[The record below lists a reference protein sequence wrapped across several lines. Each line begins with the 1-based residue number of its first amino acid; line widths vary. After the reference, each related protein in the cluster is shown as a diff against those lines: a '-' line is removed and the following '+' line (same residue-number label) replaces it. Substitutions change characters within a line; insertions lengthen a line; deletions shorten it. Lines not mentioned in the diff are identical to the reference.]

1 MIAAYI
7 GRGGL
12 FLATAVAVATLA
24 ACGGDA
30 DRPPPAEQPVAGADP
45 AVGADPGAVHEPVDT
60 PADAAP
66 VAEPTPADDRPDEGT
81 APPPPAPR
89 PAEPAPETPVA
100 VDPAVST
107 DAILRATARAY
118 EGVRSIRA
126 SFVQQMHNPL
136 LGRTTRSAGTL
147 YQRQPDRFL
156 MDFSDPEGDVIV
168 SDGEFF
174 WLYYPSV
181 DARQVIRTPRG
192 PHGLDLHAQFIGDPV
207 RRFEATY
214 HGREAV
220 RGRQAHVL
228 DLLPREPL
236 GYRMLKVWIDADDHL
251 VRRFELTE
259 ENGNVRH
266 FELYDLAVNPSLP
279 DDLFRFTPPPGAQVV
294 QR

>member
-1 MIAAYI
+1 MR
-7 GRGGL
+7 RGGL
-12 FLATAVAVATLA
+12 FLAATMTVIALA

-30 DRPPPAEQPVAGADP
+30 DRPAPAERPVTGADP
-45 AVGADPGAVHEPVDT
+45 AVGDLPTAEPGAVHEPVDT
-60 PADAAP
+60 TEDAAP
-66 VAEPTPADDRPDEGT
+66 VAEPAPADDGA
-81 APPPPAPR
+81 APPPTPTPR
-89 PAEPAPETPVA
+89 PGEPAPETPVA